1 MTDMTTAQ
9 MIMYCCSAFG
19 IGYAAGALLRIG
31 RRAIE
36 TLE

>member
-1 MTDMTTAQ
+1 MSSMTTLQ
-9 MIMYCCSAFG
+9 IIGYCCSAFG
-19 IGYAAGALLRIG
+19 LGYAAGALLRIG